1 MLTVALLSFLKPFRC
16 IYIVEILQ
24 DISIKNSATSSQLK
38 PSFPAFPQQM
48 ALEVWEVQ
56 LLFFVG
62 FFSRFL
68 YFSPSHYFKCVRHT
82 WQP

>member
-1 MLTVALLSFLKPFRC
+1 MLTVALLSYLKPFQC

-56 LLFFVG
+56 LLFLLV
-62 FFSRFL
+62 FFPL
-68 YFSPSHYFKCVRHT
+68 FSVFFPQSLF
-82 WQP
+82 